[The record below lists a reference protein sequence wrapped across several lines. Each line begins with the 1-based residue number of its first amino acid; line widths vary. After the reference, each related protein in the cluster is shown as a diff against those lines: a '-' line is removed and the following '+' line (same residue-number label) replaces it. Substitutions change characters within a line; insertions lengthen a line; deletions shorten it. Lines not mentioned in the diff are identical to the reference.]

1 MLRIVKSVAIS
12 YVARRCL
19 KSTDYSIKD
28 ELDKKYQVNY
38 CLECGCLFENN
49 VCQLCTVYN
58 ENNIVVATPQKRK
71 NNFKQNKSVTRKSYT
86 NNKRRKN
93 TNNSYSYDDKLSDL
107 DDLVTDFSL

>member
-58 ENNIVVATPQKRK
+58 ENIVAATPQKRK